1 MKRATAKADAAIQ
14 ESSGPYA
21 PTTAAARLLSRSASS
36 RRTASSSAASTSTA
50 SSASTTGNF
59 TPHPE
64 YDDLPDVIKVAVS
77 PKEFAWL
84 TDSQRTSLIAD
95 LCTPDVEG

>member
-1 MKRATAKADAAIQ
+1 MT
-14 ESSGPYA
+14 SP
-21 PTTAAARLLSRSASS
+21 AARLLSQSASS
-36 RRTASSSAASTSTA
+36 RRTGSSSAVSTATA
-50 SSASTTGNF
+50 SSASTTDNF

-64 YDDLPDVIKVAVS
+64 YNDLPDTIKAAVS

-84 TDSQRTSLIAD
+84 TDIQRADLTND